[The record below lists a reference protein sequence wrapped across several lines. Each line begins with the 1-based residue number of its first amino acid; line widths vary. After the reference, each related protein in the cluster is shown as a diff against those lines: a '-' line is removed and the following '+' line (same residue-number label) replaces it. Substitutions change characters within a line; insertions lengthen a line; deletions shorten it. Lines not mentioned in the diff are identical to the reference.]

1 MFKVQALCTNIVF
14 CVVTDLSSLR
24 EEIRSLRQREQQL
37 LKYKEQ
43 SEIEFGQRRA
53 KFKELYLAREGK
65 DIVIRLYLFS
75 VAILEGIEFSTNT
88 EGPFEKCTYK
98 LKLKLNLVTLS

>member
-1 MFKVQALCTNIVF
+1 MFKVEALCTNIVF

-75 VAILEGIEFSTNT
+75 VAILGGIEFSTNT
-88 EGPFEKCTYK
+88 EDPFEKCTYK
-98 LKLKLNLVTLS
+98 LKLITLS